1 MREFI
6 RLLTPPDFDLETLI
20 YQILYWVIFLSMM
33 AVIHWVLTIFVGEP
47 VRKATTAALAK
58 FEQPLK

>member
-1 MREFI
+1 MKELLK
-6 RLLTPPDFDLETLI
+6 LLTPPDFDIETLI

-47 VRKATTAALAK
+47 VRKATSAALAQ
-58 FEQPLK
+58 FEQRSN